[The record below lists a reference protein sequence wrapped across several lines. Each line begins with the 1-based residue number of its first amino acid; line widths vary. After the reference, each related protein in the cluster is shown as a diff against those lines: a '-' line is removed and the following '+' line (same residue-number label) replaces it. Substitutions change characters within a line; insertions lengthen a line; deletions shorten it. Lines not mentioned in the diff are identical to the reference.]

1 MFSDFAFVI
10 TPRIRSMAQN
20 RLTAVGRVAAITLHM
35 KLKSNSRSATEVPTD
50 WLAPRANPMAAE
62 TPMAGAP
69 RTTIFL
75 IASATSSYERSVRYF
90 SSFGSRRWSN
100 MRTPSLVH
108 SMVLIM
114 IDCFTA
120 VWIASGIL
128 LDALTHGK
136 VKREKPLL
144 EAR

>member
-1 MFSDFAFVI
+1 
-10 TPRIRSMAQN
+10 AQN
-20 RLTAVGRVAAITLHM
+20 KFTAVGRVASMTLHM
-35 KLKSNSRSATEVPTD
+35 KSKSYSRSATDVPTD
-50 WLAPRANPMAAE
+50 WPAPSARPIAAE
-62 TPMAGAP
+62 TPIAGAP

-90 SSFGSRRWSN
+90 SSFGSRRWSS

-108 SMVLIM
+108 STVLIM
-114 IDCFTA
+114 TDCFTA

-136 VKREKPLL
+136 GKREKPLW